1 MLRILLADDHALV
14 RRGLEM
20 VLRLEPDFELV
31 GSVANGADAIRLARE
46 CRPDLAVLDLKMPRV
61 DGIAAT
67 REIKRISPQT
77 RIILLT
83 GIDAGSEIAHAVE
96 AGADGYVL
104 KEVEP
109 QELIHA
115 IRTIAAGEAY
125 LQPAVTKQLLTQLRG
140 AGAPHPAP
148 PHTAAAPPP
157 PLTPRE
163 MEILQLMATSAT
175 NREIAEQLV
184 ISEET
189 VRKHTK
195 NILAKLDQPNRTQAV
210 LYALRQGLIQLT

>member
-1 MLRILLADDHALV
+1 MIRILLADDHALV

-20 VLRLEPDFELV
+20 VLRLEKDFQVV
-31 GSVANGADAIRLARE
+31 GSASNGAEAVTLARE
-46 CRPDLAVLDLKMPRV
+46 WVPDIALLDLKMPQM

-67 REIKRISPQT
+67 REIKRVSPRT

-83 GIDAGSEIAHAVE
+83 GVESGTEIAQAVE

-104 KEVEP
+104 KQVEP
-109 QELIHA
+109 QELVYA
-115 IRTIAAGEAY
+115 IRTVADGDAY
-125 LQPAVTKQLLTQLRG
+125 LHPAVTKQLLAQMRRSY
-140 AGAPHPAP
+140 ARPAP
-148 PHTAAAPPP
+148 PTRPPP
-157 PLTPRE
+157 SPPPSLTPRE
-163 MEILQLMATSAT
+163 LEILQLMATSAA
-175 NREIAEQLV
+175 NRDIAQQLV

-210 LYALRQGLIQLT
+210 LYALRLGLIQLG